1 MTYYAQVYYKMIN
14 TLYGPISQDILT
26 TAKTLKLLIC
36 DIDGV
41 FSDGRVYMGND
52 GEELKAFHTR
62 DGFGVKSLLNAGIEV
77 AVITGRQSTIVANR
91 MQGLGVKHIYQGQD
105 NKVIA
110 FNMLIEKLNI
120 SPEHVAYIGDDVIDL
135 PVMNLCGLSV
145 AVADAHPLVKKG
157 ANFSTSIRGGFGAV
171 RELAD
176 LILLSK
182 GMLDQAQGTS
192 V

>member
-1 MTYYAQVYYKMIN
+1 MIN
-14 TLYGPISQDILT
+14 TLYGPIPQEILT
-26 TAKTLKLLIC
+26 KAKTLKLLIC

-62 DGFGVKSLLNAGIEV
+62 DGFGVKSLLNAGIEI
-77 AVITGRQSTIVANR
+77 AVITGRQSKIVETR

-110 FNMLIEKLNI
+110 FHMLLEQLAIQ
-120 SPEHVAYIGDDVIDL
+120 PEHVGYIGDDVIDL

-157 ANFSTSIRGGFGAV
+157 ADFSTSIRGGFGAV

-176 LILLSK
+176 LILLAK
-182 GMLDQAQGTS
+182 GILEQAQGTS

>member
-1 MTYYAQVYYKMIN
+1 MIN
-14 TLYGPISQDILT
+14 TLYGPIPQEILT
-26 TAKTLKLLIC
+26 KAKTLKLLIC

-91 MQGLGVKHIYQGQD
+91 MQGLGVQHIYQGQD

-110 FNMLIEKLNI
+110 FNMLLEKLNL
-120 SPEHVAYIGDDVIDL
+120 SPEHVGYIGDDVIDL

-157 ANFSTSIRGGFGAV
+157 ADFSTSIRGGFGAV

-176 LILLSK
+176 LILLAK
-182 GMLDQAQGTS
+182 GILDQAQGTS

>member
-1 MTYYAQVYYKMIN
+1 MIN